1 MLSSIED
8 KLQEVEQAKEEDKE
22 SLLKSAEQKIKM
34 FKGYVAEALLKE
46 NLKDCFE
53 EISEKEVQQETSQG
67 KTNIDITCRE
77 AKEDFKIENV
87 EVKKGEDLFIESKI
101 GDKAYITQQIDHMK
115 KQVEGHHNEGNES
128 KNGYKSIIVVS
139 ADYKN
144 INDEK
149 RAEFEKHLKEVGTEL
164 VVLDK
169 MASEIDD
176 KVRES
181 IQEDKYMKRMY
192 LLEKDLIA
200 DFNKKIK
207 LYNRLIAKKYLKSV
221 EKNDVLEQGILD
233 CKAEIINLLENNNFD
248 FLDDVDIKVI
258 KNEYNDDDIVR
269 QLLDKNYINSD
280 QVKILIE
287 ELDKSKENSE
297 NLIRFLRIS
306 LKKDL
311 SVVMFYIQLV

>member
-67 KTNIDITCRE
+67 KTNIDIICRE

-221 EKNDVLEQGILD
+221 EKNDVLEQGVQ
-233 CKAEIINLLENNNFD
+233 ETLL
-248 FLDDVDIKVI
+248 VDHK
-258 KNEYNDDDIVR
+258 
-269 QLLDKNYINSD
+269 
-280 QVKILIE
+280 
-287 ELDKSKENSE
+287 
-297 NLIRFLRIS
+297 FH
-306 LKKDL
+306 
-311 SVVMFYIQLV
+311 

>member
-1 MLSSIED
+1 MEFNFNTSDKEKVWKSESKDIIIEKPIFKEDEVKNKELSDILKILINKE
-8 KLQEVEQAKEEDKE
+8 KLGEFIKDNYEFKDILKDEEDKE

-77 AKEDFKIENV
+77 AKEDSKIENV

-181 IQEDKYMKRMY
+181 I
-192 LLEKDLIA
+192 
-200 DFNKKIK
+200 
-207 LYNRLIAKKYLKSV
+207 
-221 EKNDVLEQGILD
+221 
-233 CKAEIINLLENNNFD
+233 
-248 FLDDVDIKVI
+248 
-258 KNEYNDDDIVR
+258 
-269 QLLDKNYINSD
+269 
-280 QVKILIE
+280 
-287 ELDKSKENSE
+287 
-297 NLIRFLRIS
+297 
-306 LKKDL
+306 
-311 SVVMFYIQLV
+311 

>member
-1 MLSSIED
+1 MEFNFNTSDKEKVWKSESKDIIIEKPIFKEDEVKNKELSDILKILINKEKLGEFIKDNYEFKDILKDKDIMNISLDFEGIDNDIENLDSEKLDELREKYPKLDNMLSSIED

-77 AKEDFKIENV
+77 AKEDFKIGNV

-181 IQEDKYMKRMY
+181 I
-192 LLEKDLIA
+192 
-200 DFNKKIK
+200 
-207 LYNRLIAKKYLKSV
+207 
-221 EKNDVLEQGILD
+221 
-233 CKAEIINLLENNNFD
+233 
-248 FLDDVDIKVI
+248 
-258 KNEYNDDDIVR
+258 
-269 QLLDKNYINSD
+269 
-280 QVKILIE
+280 
-287 ELDKSKENSE
+287 
-297 NLIRFLRIS
+297 
-306 LKKDL
+306 
-311 SVVMFYIQLV
+311 

>member
-1 MLSSIED
+1 MEFNFNTSDKEKVWKSESKDIIIEKPIFKEDEVKNKELSDILKILINKE
-8 KLQEVEQAKEEDKE
+8 KLGEFIKDNYEFKDILKDEEDKE

-34 FKGYVAEALLKE
+34 FKGYVSEALLKE

-181 IQEDKYMKRMY
+181 I
-192 LLEKDLIA
+192 
-200 DFNKKIK
+200 
-207 LYNRLIAKKYLKSV
+207 
-221 EKNDVLEQGILD
+221 
-233 CKAEIINLLENNNFD
+233 
-248 FLDDVDIKVI
+248 
-258 KNEYNDDDIVR
+258 
-269 QLLDKNYINSD
+269 
-280 QVKILIE
+280 
-287 ELDKSKENSE
+287 
-297 NLIRFLRIS
+297 
-306 LKKDL
+306 
-311 SVVMFYIQLV
+311 

>member
-1 MLSSIED
+1 MEFNFNTSDKEKVWKSESKDIIIEKPIFKEDEVKNKELSDIIKILINKE
-8 KLQEVEQAKEEDKE
+8 KLGEFIKDNYEFKDILKDEEDKE

-181 IQEDKYMKRMY
+181 I
-192 LLEKDLIA
+192 
-200 DFNKKIK
+200 
-207 LYNRLIAKKYLKSV
+207 
-221 EKNDVLEQGILD
+221 
-233 CKAEIINLLENNNFD
+233 
-248 FLDDVDIKVI
+248 
-258 KNEYNDDDIVR
+258 
-269 QLLDKNYINSD
+269 
-280 QVKILIE
+280 
-287 ELDKSKENSE
+287 
-297 NLIRFLRIS
+297 
-306 LKKDL
+306 
-311 SVVMFYIQLV
+311 

>member
-1 MLSSIED
+1 MEFNFNTSDKEKVWKSESKDIIIEKPIFKEDDVKNKELSDILKILINKE
-8 KLQEVEQAKEEDKE
+8 KLGEFIKDNYEFKDILKDEEDKE

-181 IQEDKYMKRMY
+181 I
-192 LLEKDLIA
+192 
-200 DFNKKIK
+200 
-207 LYNRLIAKKYLKSV
+207 
-221 EKNDVLEQGILD
+221 
-233 CKAEIINLLENNNFD
+233 
-248 FLDDVDIKVI
+248 
-258 KNEYNDDDIVR
+258 
-269 QLLDKNYINSD
+269 
-280 QVKILIE
+280 
-287 ELDKSKENSE
+287 
-297 NLIRFLRIS
+297 
-306 LKKDL
+306 
-311 SVVMFYIQLV
+311 

>member
-1 MLSSIED
+1 MEFNFNTSDKEKVWKSESKDIIIEKPIFKEDEVKNKELSDILKILINKEKLGEFIKDNYEFKDILKDKDIMNISLDFEGIDNDIENLDSEKLDELREKYPKLDNMLSSIED

-67 KTNIDITCRE
+67 KTNIDITCIE
-77 AKEDFKIENV
+77 AKEDFKIGNV

-181 IQEDKYMKRMY
+181 I
-192 LLEKDLIA
+192 
-200 DFNKKIK
+200 
-207 LYNRLIAKKYLKSV
+207 
-221 EKNDVLEQGILD
+221 
-233 CKAEIINLLENNNFD
+233 
-248 FLDDVDIKVI
+248 
-258 KNEYNDDDIVR
+258 
-269 QLLDKNYINSD
+269 
-280 QVKILIE
+280 
-287 ELDKSKENSE
+287 
-297 NLIRFLRIS
+297 
-306 LKKDL
+306 
-311 SVVMFYIQLV
+311 

>member
-1 MLSSIED
+1 MEFNFNTSDKEKVWKSESKDIIIEKPIFKEDEVKNKELSDILKILINKE
-8 KLQEVEQAKEEDKE
+8 KLGEFIKDNYEFKDILKDEEDKE

-87 EVKKGEDLFIESKI
+87 EVKKSEDLFIESKI

-181 IQEDKYMKRMY
+181 I
-192 LLEKDLIA
+192 
-200 DFNKKIK
+200 
-207 LYNRLIAKKYLKSV
+207 
-221 EKNDVLEQGILD
+221 
-233 CKAEIINLLENNNFD
+233 
-248 FLDDVDIKVI
+248 
-258 KNEYNDDDIVR
+258 
-269 QLLDKNYINSD
+269 
-280 QVKILIE
+280 
-287 ELDKSKENSE
+287 
-297 NLIRFLRIS
+297 
-306 LKKDL
+306 
-311 SVVMFYIQLV
+311 

>member
-1 MLSSIED
+1 MEFNFNTSDKEKVWKSESKDIIIEKPIFKEDEVKNKELSDILKILINKE
-8 KLQEVEQAKEEDKE
+8 KLGEFIKDNYEFKDILKDEEDKE

-128 KNGYKSIIVVS
+128 KNGYKSIILVS

-181 IQEDKYMKRMY
+181 I
-192 LLEKDLIA
+192 
-200 DFNKKIK
+200 
-207 LYNRLIAKKYLKSV
+207 
-221 EKNDVLEQGILD
+221 
-233 CKAEIINLLENNNFD
+233 
-248 FLDDVDIKVI
+248 
-258 KNEYNDDDIVR
+258 
-269 QLLDKNYINSD
+269 
-280 QVKILIE
+280 
-287 ELDKSKENSE
+287 
-297 NLIRFLRIS
+297 
-306 LKKDL
+306 
-311 SVVMFYIQLV
+311 

>member
-1 MLSSIED
+1 MEFNFNTSDKEKVWKSESKDIIIEKPIFKEDEVKNKELSDILKILINKE
-8 KLQEVEQAKEEDKE
+8 KLGEFIKDNYEFKDILKDEEDKE

-169 MASEIDD
+169 MDSEIDD

-181 IQEDKYMKRMY
+181 I
-192 LLEKDLIA
+192 
-200 DFNKKIK
+200 
-207 LYNRLIAKKYLKSV
+207 
-221 EKNDVLEQGILD
+221 
-233 CKAEIINLLENNNFD
+233 
-248 FLDDVDIKVI
+248 
-258 KNEYNDDDIVR
+258 
-269 QLLDKNYINSD
+269 
-280 QVKILIE
+280 
-287 ELDKSKENSE
+287 
-297 NLIRFLRIS
+297 
-306 LKKDL
+306 
-311 SVVMFYIQLV
+311 

>member
-1 MLSSIED
+1 MEFNFNTSDKEKVLKSESKDIIIEKPIFKEDEVKNKELSDILKILINKE
-8 KLQEVEQAKEEDKE
+8 KLGEFIKDNYEFKDILKDEEDKE

-115 KQVEGHHNEGNES
+115 KQVEGHHNEWNES

-181 IQEDKYMKRMY
+181 I
-192 LLEKDLIA
+192 
-200 DFNKKIK
+200 
-207 LYNRLIAKKYLKSV
+207 
-221 EKNDVLEQGILD
+221 
-233 CKAEIINLLENNNFD
+233 
-248 FLDDVDIKVI
+248 
-258 KNEYNDDDIVR
+258 
-269 QLLDKNYINSD
+269 
-280 QVKILIE
+280 
-287 ELDKSKENSE
+287 
-297 NLIRFLRIS
+297 
-306 LKKDL
+306 
-311 SVVMFYIQLV
+311 

>member
-1 MLSSIED
+1 MEFNFNTSDKEKVWKSESKDIIIEKPIFKEDEVKNKELSDILKILINKEKLGEFIKDNYEFKDILKDKDIMNISLDFEGIDNDIENLDSEKLDKLREKYPKLDNMLSSIED

-181 IQEDKYMKRMY
+181 I
-192 LLEKDLIA
+192 
-200 DFNKKIK
+200 
-207 LYNRLIAKKYLKSV
+207 
-221 EKNDVLEQGILD
+221 
-233 CKAEIINLLENNNFD
+233 
-248 FLDDVDIKVI
+248 
-258 KNEYNDDDIVR
+258 
-269 QLLDKNYINSD
+269 
-280 QVKILIE
+280 
-287 ELDKSKENSE
+287 
-297 NLIRFLRIS
+297 
-306 LKKDL
+306 
-311 SVVMFYIQLV
+311 

>member
-1 MLSSIED
+1 MEFNFNTNDKEKVWKSESKDIIIEKPIFKEDEVKNKELSDILKILINKEKLGEFIKDNYEFKDILKDKDIMNISLDFEGIDNDIENLDSEKLDELREKYPKLDNMLSSIED

-181 IQEDKYMKRMY
+181 I
-192 LLEKDLIA
+192 
-200 DFNKKIK
+200 
-207 LYNRLIAKKYLKSV
+207 
-221 EKNDVLEQGILD
+221 
-233 CKAEIINLLENNNFD
+233 
-248 FLDDVDIKVI
+248 
-258 KNEYNDDDIVR
+258 
-269 QLLDKNYINSD
+269 
-280 QVKILIE
+280 
-287 ELDKSKENSE
+287 
-297 NLIRFLRIS
+297 
-306 LKKDL
+306 
-311 SVVMFYIQLV
+311 

>member
-1 MLSSIED
+1 MCNGSEKLDELREKYPKLDNMLSSIED

-87 EVKKGEDLFIESKI
+87 EVKKGDDLFIESKI

-181 IQEDKYMKRMY
+181 I
-192 LLEKDLIA
+192 
-200 DFNKKIK
+200 
-207 LYNRLIAKKYLKSV
+207 
-221 EKNDVLEQGILD
+221 
-233 CKAEIINLLENNNFD
+233 
-248 FLDDVDIKVI
+248 
-258 KNEYNDDDIVR
+258 
-269 QLLDKNYINSD
+269 
-280 QVKILIE
+280 
-287 ELDKSKENSE
+287 
-297 NLIRFLRIS
+297 
-306 LKKDL
+306 
-311 SVVMFYIQLV
+311 

>member
-1 MLSSIED
+1 MEFNFNTSDKEKVWKSESKDIIIEKPIFKEDEVKNKELSDILKILINKDNYEFKDILKDKDIMNISLDFEGIDNDIENLDSEKLDELREKYPKLDNMLSSIED

-181 IQEDKYMKRMY
+181 I
-192 LLEKDLIA
+192 
-200 DFNKKIK
+200 
-207 LYNRLIAKKYLKSV
+207 
-221 EKNDVLEQGILD
+221 
-233 CKAEIINLLENNNFD
+233 
-248 FLDDVDIKVI
+248 
-258 KNEYNDDDIVR
+258 
-269 QLLDKNYINSD
+269 
-280 QVKILIE
+280 
-287 ELDKSKENSE
+287 
-297 NLIRFLRIS
+297 
-306 LKKDL
+306 
-311 SVVMFYIQLV
+311 

>member
-1 MLSSIED
+1 MEFNFNTNDKEKVWKSESKDIIIEKPIFKEDEVKNKELSDILKILINKEKLGEFIKDNYEFKDILKDKDIMNISLDFEGIDNDIENLDSEKLDELREKYPKLDNMLSSIED

-149 RAEFEKHLKEVGTEL
+149 RAEFEKHLKDVGTEL

-181 IQEDKYMKRMY
+181 I
-192 LLEKDLIA
+192 
-200 DFNKKIK
+200 
-207 LYNRLIAKKYLKSV
+207 
-221 EKNDVLEQGILD
+221 
-233 CKAEIINLLENNNFD
+233 
-248 FLDDVDIKVI
+248 
-258 KNEYNDDDIVR
+258 
-269 QLLDKNYINSD
+269 
-280 QVKILIE
+280 
-287 ELDKSKENSE
+287 
-297 NLIRFLRIS
+297 
-306 LKKDL
+306 
-311 SVVMFYIQLV
+311 

>member
-1 MLSSIED
+1 MEFNFNTSDKEKVWKSESKDIIIEKPIFKEDEVKNKELSDILKILINKEKLGEFIKDNYEFKDILKDKDIMNISLDFEGIDNDIENLDSEKLDELREKYPKLDNMLSSIED

-101 GDKAYITQQIDHMK
+101 GDNAYITQQIDHMK

-181 IQEDKYMKRMY
+181 I
-192 LLEKDLIA
+192 
-200 DFNKKIK
+200 
-207 LYNRLIAKKYLKSV
+207 
-221 EKNDVLEQGILD
+221 
-233 CKAEIINLLENNNFD
+233 
-248 FLDDVDIKVI
+248 
-258 KNEYNDDDIVR
+258 
-269 QLLDKNYINSD
+269 
-280 QVKILIE
+280 
-287 ELDKSKENSE
+287 
-297 NLIRFLRIS
+297 
-306 LKKDL
+306 
-311 SVVMFYIQLV
+311 

>member
-1 MLSSIED
+1 MEFNFNTSDKEKVWKSESKDIIIEKPIFKEDEVKNKELSDILKILINKE
-8 KLQEVEQAKEEDKE
+8 KLGEFIKDNYEFKDILKDEEDKE

-53 EISEKEVQQETSQG
+53 EISEKEVQQKTSQG

-181 IQEDKYMKRMY
+181 I
-192 LLEKDLIA
+192 
-200 DFNKKIK
+200 
-207 LYNRLIAKKYLKSV
+207 
-221 EKNDVLEQGILD
+221 
-233 CKAEIINLLENNNFD
+233 
-248 FLDDVDIKVI
+248 
-258 KNEYNDDDIVR
+258 
-269 QLLDKNYINSD
+269 
-280 QVKILIE
+280 
-287 ELDKSKENSE
+287 
-297 NLIRFLRIS
+297 
-306 LKKDL
+306 
-311 SVVMFYIQLV
+311 

>member
-1 MLSSIED
+1 MEFNFNTSDKEKVWKSESKDIIIEKPIFKEDEVKNKELSDILKILINKE
-8 KLQEVEQAKEEDKE
+8 KLGEFIKDNYEFKDILKDEEDKE

-181 IQEDKYMKRMY
+181 I
-192 LLEKDLIA
+192 
-200 DFNKKIK
+200 
-207 LYNRLIAKKYLKSV
+207 
-221 EKNDVLEQGILD
+221 
-233 CKAEIINLLENNNFD
+233 
-248 FLDDVDIKVI
+248 
-258 KNEYNDDDIVR
+258 
-269 QLLDKNYINSD
+269 
-280 QVKILIE
+280 
-287 ELDKSKENSE
+287 
-297 NLIRFLRIS
+297 
-306 LKKDL
+306 
-311 SVVMFYIQLV
+311 

>member
-1 MLSSIED
+1 MEFNFNTSDKEKVWKSESKDIIIEKPIFKENEVKNKELSDILKILINKE
-8 KLQEVEQAKEEDKE
+8 KLGEFIKDNYEFKDILKDEEDKE

-181 IQEDKYMKRMY
+181 I
-192 LLEKDLIA
+192 
-200 DFNKKIK
+200 
-207 LYNRLIAKKYLKSV
+207 
-221 EKNDVLEQGILD
+221 
-233 CKAEIINLLENNNFD
+233 
-248 FLDDVDIKVI
+248 
-258 KNEYNDDDIVR
+258 
-269 QLLDKNYINSD
+269 
-280 QVKILIE
+280 
-287 ELDKSKENSE
+287 
-297 NLIRFLRIS
+297 
-306 LKKDL
+306 
-311 SVVMFYIQLV
+311 

>member
-1 MLSSIED
+1 MEFDFNTSDKEKVWKSESKDIIIEKPIFKEDEVKNKELSDILKILINKEKLGEFIKDNYEFKDILKDKDIMNISLDFEGIDNDIENLDSEKLDELREKYPKLDNMLSSIED

-77 AKEDFKIENV
+77 AKEDFKIGNV

-181 IQEDKYMKRMY
+181 I
-192 LLEKDLIA
+192 
-200 DFNKKIK
+200 
-207 LYNRLIAKKYLKSV
+207 
-221 EKNDVLEQGILD
+221 
-233 CKAEIINLLENNNFD
+233 
-248 FLDDVDIKVI
+248 
-258 KNEYNDDDIVR
+258 
-269 QLLDKNYINSD
+269 
-280 QVKILIE
+280 
-287 ELDKSKENSE
+287 
-297 NLIRFLRIS
+297 
-306 LKKDL
+306 
-311 SVVMFYIQLV
+311 

>member
-1 MLSSIED
+1 MEFNFNTSDKEKVWKSESKDIIIEKPIFKEDEVKNKELSDIIIILINKE
-8 KLQEVEQAKEEDKE
+8 KLGEFIKDNYEFKDILKDEEDKE

-181 IQEDKYMKRMY
+181 I
-192 LLEKDLIA
+192 
-200 DFNKKIK
+200 
-207 LYNRLIAKKYLKSV
+207 
-221 EKNDVLEQGILD
+221 
-233 CKAEIINLLENNNFD
+233 
-248 FLDDVDIKVI
+248 
-258 KNEYNDDDIVR
+258 
-269 QLLDKNYINSD
+269 
-280 QVKILIE
+280 
-287 ELDKSKENSE
+287 
-297 NLIRFLRIS
+297 
-306 LKKDL
+306 
-311 SVVMFYIQLV
+311 

>member
-1 MLSSIED
+1 MCNGSEKLDELREKYPKLDNMLSSIED

-34 FKGYVAEALLKE
+34 FKVYVAEALLKE

-181 IQEDKYMKRMY
+181 I
-192 LLEKDLIA
+192 
-200 DFNKKIK
+200 
-207 LYNRLIAKKYLKSV
+207 
-221 EKNDVLEQGILD
+221 
-233 CKAEIINLLENNNFD
+233 
-248 FLDDVDIKVI
+248 
-258 KNEYNDDDIVR
+258 
-269 QLLDKNYINSD
+269 
-280 QVKILIE
+280 
-287 ELDKSKENSE
+287 
-297 NLIRFLRIS
+297 
-306 LKKDL
+306 
-311 SVVMFYIQLV
+311 

>member
-1 MLSSIED
+1 MEFNFNTSDKEKVWKSESKDIIIEKPIFKEDEVKNKELSDILKILINKE
-8 KLQEVEQAKEEDKE
+8 KLGEFIKDNYEFKDILKDEEDKE
-22 SLLKSAEQKIKM
+22 SLLKSAEEKIKM

-181 IQEDKYMKRMY
+181 I
-192 LLEKDLIA
+192 
-200 DFNKKIK
+200 
-207 LYNRLIAKKYLKSV
+207 
-221 EKNDVLEQGILD
+221 
-233 CKAEIINLLENNNFD
+233 
-248 FLDDVDIKVI
+248 
-258 KNEYNDDDIVR
+258 
-269 QLLDKNYINSD
+269 
-280 QVKILIE
+280 
-287 ELDKSKENSE
+287 
-297 NLIRFLRIS
+297 
-306 LKKDL
+306 
-311 SVVMFYIQLV
+311 

>member
-1 MLSSIED
+1 MEFNFNTSDKEKVWKSESKDIIIEKPIFKEDEVKNKELSDILKILINKE
-8 KLQEVEQAKEEDKE
+8 KLGEFIKDNYEFKDILKDEEDKE

-101 GDKAYITQQIDHMK
+101 GDKAYITQKIDHMK

-181 IQEDKYMKRMY
+181 I
-192 LLEKDLIA
+192 
-200 DFNKKIK
+200 
-207 LYNRLIAKKYLKSV
+207 
-221 EKNDVLEQGILD
+221 
-233 CKAEIINLLENNNFD
+233 
-248 FLDDVDIKVI
+248 
-258 KNEYNDDDIVR
+258 
-269 QLLDKNYINSD
+269 
-280 QVKILIE
+280 
-287 ELDKSKENSE
+287 
-297 NLIRFLRIS
+297 
-306 LKKDL
+306 
-311 SVVMFYIQLV
+311 

>member
-1 MLSSIED
+1 MEFNFNTSDKEKVWKSESKDIIIEKPIFKEDEVKNKELSDILKILINKE
-8 KLQEVEQAKEEDKE
+8 KLGEFIKDNYEFKDILKDEEDKE
-22 SLLKSAEQKIKM
+22 SILKSAEQKIKM

-181 IQEDKYMKRMY
+181 I
-192 LLEKDLIA
+192 
-200 DFNKKIK
+200 
-207 LYNRLIAKKYLKSV
+207 
-221 EKNDVLEQGILD
+221 
-233 CKAEIINLLENNNFD
+233 
-248 FLDDVDIKVI
+248 
-258 KNEYNDDDIVR
+258 
-269 QLLDKNYINSD
+269 
-280 QVKILIE
+280 
-287 ELDKSKENSE
+287 
-297 NLIRFLRIS
+297 
-306 LKKDL
+306 
-311 SVVMFYIQLV
+311 

>member
-1 MLSSIED
+1 MEFNFNTSDKEKVWKSESKDIIIEKPIFKEDEVKNKELSDILKILINKEKLGEFIKDNYEFKDILKDKDIMNISLDFEGIDNDIENLDSEKLDELREKYPKLDNMLSSIED

-181 IQEDKYMKRMY
+181 I
-192 LLEKDLIA
+192 
-200 DFNKKIK
+200 
-207 LYNRLIAKKYLKSV
+207 
-221 EKNDVLEQGILD
+221 
-233 CKAEIINLLENNNFD
+233 
-248 FLDDVDIKVI
+248 
-258 KNEYNDDDIVR
+258 
-269 QLLDKNYINSD
+269 
-280 QVKILIE
+280 
-287 ELDKSKENSE
+287 
-297 NLIRFLRIS
+297 
-306 LKKDL
+306 
-311 SVVMFYIQLV
+311 

>member
-1 MLSSIED
+1 MEFNFNTSDKEKVLKSESKDIIIEKPIFKEDEVKNKELSDILKILINKE
-8 KLQEVEQAKEEDKE
+8 KLGEFIKDNYEFKDILKDEEDKE

-181 IQEDKYMKRMY
+181 I
-192 LLEKDLIA
+192 
-200 DFNKKIK
+200 
-207 LYNRLIAKKYLKSV
+207 
-221 EKNDVLEQGILD
+221 
-233 CKAEIINLLENNNFD
+233 
-248 FLDDVDIKVI
+248 
-258 KNEYNDDDIVR
+258 
-269 QLLDKNYINSD
+269 
-280 QVKILIE
+280 
-287 ELDKSKENSE
+287 
-297 NLIRFLRIS
+297 
-306 LKKDL
+306 
-311 SVVMFYIQLV
+311 